1 MIILLNDILPSKT
14 SQRKFSSVLEPYAVK
29 VASTVL
35 RGECHCE
42 VMFLPDSILLY
53 KVSINLFISAVYL
66 YNFQNYHY
74 ILDKI
79 LGHF

>member
-42 VMFLPDSILLY
+42 VMFLPDVLVEEKEL
-53 KVSINLFISAVYL
+53 
-66 YNFQNYHY
+66 
-74 ILDKI
+74 
-79 LGHF
+79 